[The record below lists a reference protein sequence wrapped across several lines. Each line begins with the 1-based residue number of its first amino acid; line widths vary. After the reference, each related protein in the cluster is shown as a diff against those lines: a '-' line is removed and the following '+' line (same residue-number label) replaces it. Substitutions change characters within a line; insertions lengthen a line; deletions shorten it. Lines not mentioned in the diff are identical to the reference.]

1 MSLLKPLSPSRNLVD
16 ELVERIADEIR
27 SGRLAPGARLPTEFE
42 LMAATGVSR
51 TVVREAVAA
60 LRAEGLVVT
69 RQGLGAFVATEAHK
83 AAFRIVSGPKDEPGS
98 LSNVVS
104 VLELRLAVEVEAA
117 ALAAERAGRQ
127 QIKQIEAA
135 LMAIDAAV
143 AAGGSAVAE
152 DFALHR
158 AIAQATHNPQFAN
171 FLDFLGRHFIPRQT
185 IRAAEASET
194 EQRAY
199 LERIQKDH
207 ARIVEAIRS
216 GNSRDARNAM
226 RAHLTKSLQRY
237 RGLVDERREY
247 VSMQPGESQESR
259 RRSHGRRS

>member
-1 MSLLKPLSPSRNLVD
+1 MSLLKPLSPSRNLVG

-42 LMAATGVSR
+42 LMAAAGVSR

-83 AAFRIVSGPKDEPGS
+83 AAFRIVASPRDEPGS
-98 LSNVVS
+98 ISNVVS

-117 ALAAERAGRQ
+117 ALAAERADRRQ
-127 QIKQIEAA
+127 IAQIETA
-135 LMAIDAAV
+135 LNDIDTAV
-143 AAGGSAVAE
+143 ASGGSAVAE

-185 IRAAEASET
+185 IRAAEASEV

-216 GNSRDARNAM
+216 GSSKDARNAM

-237 RGLVDERREY
+237 RGLADERREY
-247 VSMQPGESQESR
+247 VSAQAGESRENR
-259 RRSHGRRS
+259 RRTQGRRL

>member
-1 MSLLKPLSPSRNLVD
+1 MSFLKPLSPSRNLVS
-16 ELVERIADEIR
+16 ELVDRVADEIR

-69 RQGLGAFVATEAHK
+69 RQGLGAFVASEAHK
-83 AAFRIVSGPKDEPGS
+83 AAFRIVAGPSDEPGS
-98 LSNVVS
+98 ISNVVS

-117 ALAAERAGRQ
+117 ALAAERAGRRHVE
-127 QIKQIEAA
+127 QIETA
-135 LMAIDAAV
+135 LMRIDAAV
-143 AAGGSAVAE
+143 VSGGSAVAE

-158 AIAQATHNPQFAN
+158 AIAQAADNPQFAN

-185 IRAAEASET
+185 IRAAEASAT

-216 GNSRDARNAM
+216 GNSKDARNAM
-226 RAHLTKSLQRY
+226 RAHLTKSLHRY
-237 RGLVDERREY
+237 RGLASERQEY
-247 VSMQPGESQESR
+247 ISMQPGEPRDKR
-259 RRSHGRRS
+259 RRTQDRRA